1 MQVNYRTA
9 LRYLPPAAIRE
20 LDRRAIEDF
29 GVPGI
34 VLMENAGRGCA
45 EFIAGL
51 KPAGS
56 VVICCGRGNNGG
68 DGFVIARHL
77 DRLGIAV
84 EVLLFADPADLR
96 GDALVNYEIVHR
108 AQIPLTLCADRSQ
121 PQPAWLPDVSTK
133 LNTAALIVDALLGT
147 GTTGE
152 PRFPLNLVIDAINA
166 ARKPTIAIDLPSGLD
181 ATSGG
186 PAKSTVQATHTLT
199 FVAPKSGFAAIA
211 SRECLGQVHVLDIG
225 APRVLVEAIMRENP
239 PRPTA

>member
-1 MQVNYRTA
+1 MKPCDSMTSTF
-9 LRYLPPAAIRE
+9 LSPAAIRE

-51 KPAGS
+51 KPTGN

-77 DRLGIAV
+77 DVHGIPV
-84 EVLLFADPADLR
+84 EVLLFAEPAELR
-96 GDALVNYEIVHR
+96 GDALTNFEIVRH
-108 AQIPLTLCADRSQ
+108 AQIPLMICSDRTS
-121 PQPAWLPDVSTK
+121 PEPAWLPPVIAK
-133 LNTAALIVDALLGT
+133 LQASGLMVDALLGT

-152 PRFPLNLVIDAINA
+152 PRFPMNLVIDAINA

-181 ATSGG
+181 AASGI

-199 FVAPKSGFAAIA
+199 FVAPKSGFAVATA
-211 SRECLGQVHVLDIG
+211 HECLGQVHVLGIG

-239 PRPTA
+239 SPPVT